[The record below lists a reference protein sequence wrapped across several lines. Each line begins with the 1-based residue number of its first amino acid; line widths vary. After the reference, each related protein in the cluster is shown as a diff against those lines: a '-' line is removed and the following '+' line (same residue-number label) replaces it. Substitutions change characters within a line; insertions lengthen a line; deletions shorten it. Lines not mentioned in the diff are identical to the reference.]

1 MAGQRTPG
9 PLCVTTSW
17 PIDDGT
23 ARRATSWPP
32 RPVGA
37 EAAFCPSQEFTQVD
51 DGLELVLTPL
61 QLAAIFNQE
70 TIEAGGS
77 LKDRLWGAATAVG
90 GALELVGAG
99 ALLLAPEPT
108 TLTKVA
114 GTALGAHGIDT
125 ATTGIRQVFSGRPE
139 TTLTAN
145 TAKSAATALGVDEK
159 NAALIGLSVDIAV
172 PLLLGLVG
180 AARVLAIRRGA
191 ISLAAEEA
199 AGGHTIARHVG
210 RSEAQLRARLVAE
223 TRIRAATTFRSL
235 SEAEEVVAKALRANK
250 EAITAWSKTAAT
262 NARQTITYDA
272 GKRIGF
278 GVVRSTNAVQ
288 EMTRV
293 AVVIQKVE
301 SNGRLYFV
309 LTAYPKP

>member
-37 EAAFCPSQEFTQVD
+37 EAAFCPNQEFAQVD

-61 QLAAIFNQE
+61 KQAAIFNQE
-70 TIEAGGS
+70 TIEEGGS

-125 ATTGIRQVFSGRPE
+125 ATTGIRQVISGKPE
-139 TTLTAN
+139 TTL

-159 NAALIGLSVDIAV
+159 NAALIGLSVDIGI
-172 PLLLGLVG
+172 PLLIGLVG

-210 RSEAQLRARLVAE
+210 RSEAQLRARLAVE
-223 TRIRAATTFRSL
+223 TRIRAATTFRNL
-235 SEAEEVVAKALRANK
+235 SEAEEVVAAALRANK

-262 NARQTITYDA
+262 NATQAITYDA
-272 GKRIGF
+272 GKSIGF

-293 AVVIQKVE
+293 AVVIRKVE
-301 SNGRLYFV
+301 TNGRLYFV
-309 LTAYPKP
+309 LTAYPNP